1 MQTSVTGITVI
12 TWRMGGTVGGTVYI
26 CISFKSHL
34 KQYQL
39 HNYGL
44 STGLIVVKYQRYLTQ
59 LSTHYNQEF
68 FFNLLTNSF
77 LHKSPAKYLIVC
89 KQLERQT
96 QTLLFYDQSEKSP
109 DSRLQADD
117 LWSNF
122 IRPSFFSFSQLLK
135 RTLDRR
141 LIAHVW
147 TKSLWG
153 IFR

>member
-1 MQTSVTGITVI
+1 M
-12 TWRMGGTVGGTVYI
+12 YI
-26 CISFKSHL
+26 CISVKSQL

-44 STGLIVVKYQRYLTQ
+44 STGLNFFLIVVKYQWYLTQ

-109 DSRLQADD
+109 DSRLQAED
-117 LWSNF
+117 L
-122 IRPSFFSFSQLLK
+122 
-135 RTLDRR
+135 
-141 LIAHVW
+141 
-147 TKSLWG
+147 
-153 IFR
+153 